1 MERLS
6 AIVHAAVKNAPSGL
20 SAEAVADLAG
30 KKYKTLMS
38 ELSRHDGHKPDM
50 DLLPVLIQATGSDAP
65 LKLLARACGCL
76 FVRVPDAAGCDHPLT
91 VQLAGVVR
99 NFGELMATMGEAL
112 ADGRIEQHEA
122 RRIARD
128 GHDVMAAVMAV
139 IRLAERAADADCSAP
154 RADQG

>member
-6 AIVHAAVKNAPSGL
+6 AVVHAAVKNAPSGL

-30 KKYKTLMS
+30 KKYKTLLS

-65 LKLLARACGCL
+65 LKLLARECGCL
-76 FVRVPDAAGCDHPLT
+76 FVRVPDVSCDHPLT
-91 VQLAGVVR
+91 VQLAGVVK
-99 NFGELMATMGEAL
+99 NFGDLMATMGEAL

-122 RRIARD
+122 RLIARD

-139 IRLAERAADADCSAP
+139 IRLAERAADTNDGPPDS
-154 RADQG
+154 RG